1 MNIEKILEKLIKF
14 NTVEDKDNNEIIK
27 WTTNLLRLL
36 GFKLELVENKKSNK
50 ASLFATIG
58 NNPSLTFLGHTD
70 TVSAGE
76 NWTMDPLAM
85 KIDGD
90 RIYGLGSSDMKG
102 GIAAFLSAIS
112 QINFK
117 NCKRGLNILFTYDE
131 EINFSGIKDFIKKK
145 KLNMEYIIV
154 GEPTG
159 MIPIVASK
167 GIVSFKIDF
176 FGKECHG
183 SEPNKGI
190 NAIILA
196 CNFIDDVEKYFK
208 TIEDCKNDIFSPNY
222 ATINT
227 GKINGGDAVN
237 KVPARCTL
245 EIECRTIAK
254 NQNNE
259 IYENFLKIANKYNAK
274 IKIVFSAPPTQC
286 ADKKFIYKIEKITK
300 KKGRGAN
307 YATDG
312 SFLNNLS
319 SKMIILG
326 PGPFNSH
333 KPDEWVSKK
342 SLYKTAQTY
351 KIIALDF
358 VKKV

>member
-14 NTVEDKDNNEIIK
+14 NTVEDRDNNEIIK
-27 WTTNLLRLL
+27 WITNFLRLL
-36 GFKLELVENKKSNK
+36 VFKIELVENKKSNK
-50 ASLFATIG
+50 TSLFATIG
-58 NNPSLTFLGHTD
+58 NNPALTFLGHTD

-76 NWTMDPLAM
+76 NWTMDHFTM

-90 RIYGLGSSDMKG
+90 KIYGLGSSDMKG

-145 KLNMEYIIV
+145 KLNTEYIIV

-159 MIPIVASK
+159 LIPIVASK
-167 GIVSFKIDF
+167 GIISFKIDF

-190 NAIILA
+190 NAIMLA
-196 CNFIDDVEKYFK
+196 SKFINDAEKYFK
-208 TIEDCKNDIFSPNY
+208 TIESYKKDIFTPNY
-222 ATINT
+222 ATINI

-237 KVPARCTL
+237 KVPAKCAL

-254 NQNNE
+254 NQNDE
-259 IYENFLKIANKYNAK
+259 IYENFLKIADKRNAK
-274 IKIVFSAPPTQC
+274 IKVVFSAPPTQC
-286 ADKKFIYKIEKITK
+286 ADKNFIYKIEKITR
-300 KKGRGAN
+300 KKGKGAN

-312 SFLNNLS
+312 SFLNDLS
-319 SKMIILG
+319 PRMIILG

-333 KPDEWVSKK
+333 KPDEWFSKK

-351 KIIALDF
+351 KIIVGQYL
-358 VKKV
+358 